1 MTTPDFGTKL
11 ESIKHIGDM
20 IDGEMVCRED
30 CPSVTHRGTQDTE
43 WETAK
48 KEITRVEIIDRS
60 KGIEDGGGRIYINH
74 EVKDAWIDYQD
85 NGRTLKVFINESK
98 V

>member
-1 MTTPDFGTKL
+1 MTHNT
-11 ESIKHIGDM
+11 
-20 IDGEMVCRED
+20 
-30 CPSVTHRGTQDTE
+30 
-43 WETAK
+43 